1 MAQIING
8 QIERNEY
15 SSIPYTWIRGG
26 QPNKSICIMLPGLG
40 YTTQRP
46 LFHYATNIC
55 VNHNIDILHINYQY
69 SQNEHFKKLSEPEQ
83 DQWMYDD
90 VMATAHEVLKEQE
103 YEQSFLLS
111 KSLGTIPMAK
121 EWTDRSLENTVS
133 GIWLTPLLKDNNV
146 YQAILNTELP
156 SLVVIGDKD
165 PHFIDD
171 RVATLKHNQLVSIVV
186 IPNADHSLELKGD
199 ITATMD
205 AIKEVTLKIQEFIQ
219 R

>member
-15 SSIPYTWIRGG
+15 SSIPYTWIRGE
-26 QPNKSICIMLPGLG
+26 QPNKSISIMLPGLG

-46 LFHYATNIC
+46 LFHYATNLC

-90 VMATAHEVLKEQE
+90 VMAIAHEVLKEQE
-103 YEQSFLLS
+103 YKQCFLLS

-121 EWTDRSLENTVS
+121 EWTDRSLENTMS

-165 PHFIDD
+165 SHFIEE

-186 IPNADHSLELKGD
+186 IPNADHSLEIKGD